1 MHHVRRSPR
10 PRRRLLAGAAP
21 ILLLLASC
29 GGGAPGT
36 TPPPPSSTVQLAPG
50 DDVAAAVASASAGT
64 TLHLAAGT
72 YALPQGLVVD
82 KDLTFEGDTG
92 GGVSLVSD
100 AAKTTA
106 VQSVPT
112 RGAPVV
118 TVTGGTFTA
127 SDVSFTY
134 TGSLPADV
142 LVVSAGA
149 LDLQRVGVE
158 GGVGGAFGVGNGV
171 ALAPGTTATI
181 RDSTLSGNDA
191 CGISQGS
198 GVTPTLQGNT
208 FTGNGGGDVC
218 DAAPVPGVDTR
229 ACTVGDDA
237 KNPDPARYLA
247 VVVTLAD
254 GTPVANAGVGLS
266 LLSNGAQTTAADG
279 TTDANGVALMLDTQT
294 DTWPNPGGS
303 YLGVA
308 TAYGA
313 GATPAGVPFVVSACP
328 DVGYP
333 STVHLVVDAPNL
345 VDQTFSARVAGTE
358 VGEVS
363 VFPGITLDGAAL
375 FPAAWLGAPPFDVRM
390 PAGPHPVLYATGVGL
405 YTTATPPAYM
415 IQRLESIDGTAVIR
429 PDIDQEPRYTLDVGI
444 DANAPAGMTLASL
457 VSFLNG
463 ADARSFVG
471 YDLTVDQ
478 LAVTP
483 GSYDV
488 TVWTQMKDTQGASWS
503 YSWAPPI
510 HDLTPAGGSGSVTVG
525 GALSMTLETPGTLY
539 APGDIV
545 NTAATV
551 VDPHGNTLDWLVDRG
566 TLPAQ
571 GVAGPAPRL
580 HSTAVGP
587 QRLAPSAAGVHGD
600 MHLVI
605 RDPQGTIVFD
615 DTSDTLYGSY
625 ALPNAAATGTYSAEF
640 TWAIGPYRSTP
651 LSASTTFDV
660 Q

>member
-106 VQSVPT
+106 AQSVPT

-198 GVTPTLQGNT
+198 GVTPILQGNS

-294 DTWPNPGGS
+294 DTWPSPGGT

-333 STVHLVVDAPNL
+333 STVRLVVDAQTSSIRRSPRAL
-345 VDQTFSARVAGTE
+345 PGPRSVRCRVRRHEPRRRGAVPRRMAERAAVRRTCCRTPPRPVRHGRRVVHHRHAAGLLDPTAGVDQRY
-358 VGEVS
+358 
-363 VFPGITLDGAAL
+363 
-375 FPAAWLGAPPFDVRM
+375 RR
-390 PAGPHPVLYATGVGL
+390 GPTGH
-405 YTTATPPAYM
+405 
-415 IQRLESIDGTAVIR
+415 RS
-429 PDIDQEPRYTLDVGI
+429 EPRYTLDVGI
-444 DANAPAGMTLASL
+444 DANARPA
-457 VSFLNG
+457 
-463 ADARSFVG
+463 
-471 YDLTVDQ
+471 
-478 LAVTP
+478 
-483 GSYDV
+483 
-488 TVWTQMKDTQGASWS
+488 
-503 YSWAPPI
+503 
-510 HDLTPAGGSGSVTVG
+510 
-525 GALSMTLETPGTLY
+525 
-539 APGDIV
+539 
-545 NTAATV
+545 
-551 VDPHGNTLDWLVDRG
+551 
-566 TLPAQ
+566 
-571 GVAGPAPRL
+571 
-580 HSTAVGP
+580 
-587 QRLAPSAAGVHGD
+587 
-600 MHLVI
+600 
-605 RDPQGTIVFD
+605 
-615 DTSDTLYGSY
+615 
-625 ALPNAAATGTYSAEF
+625 
-640 TWAIGPYRSTP
+640 
-651 LSASTTFDV
+651 
-660 Q
+660 